1 MARITVEDCL
11 KQVGS
16 ENIFSL
22 IHLALARLKQHR
34 NGLPYLVDGKN
45 KEVVMTLREIAS
57 GAVTPANIKQFAEKI
72 RRHAKPDPTTE
83 KGDSVSEKIEP
94 TNEVE
99 TSTE

>member
-11 KQVGS
+11 KEVGS
-16 ENIFSL
+16 ENRFSL

-57 GAVTPANIKQFAEKI
+57 GLVTTSNLKQFAEKT
-72 RRHAKPDPTTE
+72 RQHAKAEPVVE
-83 KGDSVSEKIEP
+83 KVEP
-94 TNEVE
+94 AIEVE
-99 TSTE
+99 